1 MLHTEIINIMTL
13 KKIFHTIIFL
23 AILSS
28 TTFAQQAKIDSL
40 QNIFFANMQKES
52 ESENNLKILEELYNL
67 TCESN
72 PMQATQFIGQAVAIA
87 DSNSIESIIWQ
98 KRLGD
103 IYFEQNKLHV
113 AMKSYGEVKEYYKKH
128 GTQEEIAYS
137 IFNLGKIYSALG
149 VTKIAI
155 DKFNEAYKIFSE
167 IKDTTGIILVK
178 NKIAGVYALNYK
190 VDTAYFILYKN
201 IPYCE
206 NQKAEVK
213 AETYF
218 TIAKLYQNEFE
229 PDSALKYYSKAY
241 TEYEKTNNQTKL
253 ANIFLAKGETYIEDE
268 NYDEAKNN
276 LKNALNIYEKK
287 LANHKMSECYNRLGE
302 NEFIHDNLTTALTNF
317 NKALEIAK
325 INSLSIQK
333 QFAYKYISKIY
344 EQKGNTD
351 KALFFMILYNEEK
364 DFFYEQNTKEGF
376 AQVIVLSQN
385 EEKQKEIA
393 LLEEADKM
401 KSKQLRS
408 NRQLAYIAILLIIVF
423 VAFTV
428 YFFYSSKKQK
438 KQNSLLQKQYDKI
451 NFQKKEIESQAKI
464 LEKATRSI
472 LKQKDQLLKKTT
484 KITSSIKYASRIQKA
499 MLPTESVL
507 NKHFDDYFVFYR
519 PKESV
524 SGDFFWLNEVGDS
537 KRPSLF
543 QKRIPDEEKKI
554 VFSVVDCT
562 GHGVPG
568 AFMSMLGD
576 AYLNQ
581 IIGVQKIYE
590 PEQILYELHKVI
602 RHTLQQH
609 ETDNNDGMDMSICVV
624 DRKNETLKFAGA
636 KNPIVYI
643 QNEEMYR
650 INGDLASIGGLQKEK
665 ERHFTGHTIDVSVPT
680 CVYMY
685 SDGYQDQFGGK
696 HGRKFMAKPF
706 RQMLYDNHK
715 LSFDKQKENVIN
727 TFKKWKGREY
737 SQMDDVT
744 LVGFKI

>member
-1 MLHTEIINIMTL
+1 MTL
-13 KKIFHTIIFL
+13 KRIFHIIIFFS
-23 AILSS
+23 IFGSS
-28 TTFAQQAKIDSL
+28 VTFAQQSTIDSL
-40 QNIFFANMQKES
+40 QNIFFANMQKEG
-52 ESENNLKILEELYNL
+52 EVENNLKILEELYNI
-67 TCESN
+67 THESDL
-72 PMQATQFIGQAVAIA
+72 MQATIFIAQAQALV
-87 DSNSIESIIWQ
+87 DSNSVESTMWEE
-98 KRLGD
+98 RLGN
-103 IYFEQNKLHV
+103 IYFDQNKLHV
-113 AMKSYGEVKEYYKKH
+113 AMKSYSKVKEFYKKD
-128 GTQEEIAYS
+128 GTQSQIAYS
-137 IFNLGKIYSALG
+137 IYNFGKVYSALG
-149 VTKIAI
+149 VTSIAI

-167 IKDTTGIILVK
+167 IKDTTGIITVK
-178 NKIAGVYALNYK
+178 NKMSEVYFLDYEG
-190 VDTAYFILYKN
+190 DTAYQILYKN
-201 IPYCE
+201 IPFCK
-206 NQKAEVK
+206 NQEPEIK

-218 TIAKLYQNEFE
+218 TIAKLYQNELE
-229 PDSALKYYSKAY
+229 QDSALKYYSKAY
-241 TEYEKTNNQTKL
+241 TEYEKAGNQFKI
-253 ANIFLAKGETYIEDE
+253 ADVFLAKGETNIEKED
-268 NYDEAKNN
+268 YVEAKNN
-276 LKNALNIYEKK
+276 LENALKIYEKRG
-287 LANHKMSECYNRLGE
+287 ANHKISECYNKLGE
-302 NEFIHDNLTTALTNF
+302 NYFLNGKLSYALKSF
-317 NKALEIAK
+317 NKALEIAG
-325 INSLSIQK
+325 INSLSLQK
-333 QFAYKYISKIY
+333 QFAYEYISAIY
-344 EQKGNTD
+344 RQQGKPE
-351 KALFFMILYNEEK
+351 KALDFITLYNIEK

-393 LLEEADKM
+393 LLEEADKL

-423 VAFTV
+423 IAFTM
-428 YFFYSSKKQK
+428 YFFYTSKKQK

-499 MLPTESVL
+499 MLPTKSVL
-507 NKHFDDYFVFYR
+507 GKYFDDYFVFYR

-524 SGDFFWLNEVGDS
+524 SGDFFWLSEVADN

-543 QKRIPDEEKKI
+543 QSKIPDNEKKI
-554 VFSVVDCT
+554 VFSVIDCT

-581 IIGVQKIYE
+581 IIGVQKIQE
-590 PEQILYELHKVI
+590 PEEILYELHKVI

-624 DRKNETLKFAGA
+624 DRKEQTLKFAGA

-665 ERHFTGHTIDVSVPT
+665 ERFFTGHTIDVSVPT

-685 SDGYQDQFGGK
+685 SDGFQDQFGGK
-696 HGRKFMAKPF
+696 YGRKFMAKPF

-715 LSFDKQKENVIN
+715 FPFVKQKENI
-727 TFKKWKGREY
+727 TKIFKGWKGKNY